1 MKYLYRHR
9 QLNDWIP
16 HIWFISGTDGQW
28 GKTPHPISI
37 QAYGRMD
44 SLPPEFL
51 HGLQAQH
58 TSTWPSHRF
67 CLDSLHFVRPICGR
81 IQAIPSGRCVG
92 SLSCSHS
99 HFFFKLSARES
110 KQKKICWLPQLWS
123 CRGRHSHS
131 QRSILLPNR
140 QKQDD
145 PGSKDCLRRPVL
157 VYSGHQEC
165 HWDGVEE
172 QSLVPGLVN

>member
-28 GKTPHPISI
+28 GQTPHPISI

-58 TSTWPSHRF
+58 PSTWPSHRL

-81 IQAIPSGRCVG
+81 IQAIPSGRYVW
-92 SLSCSHS
+92 SLPCLVTNSIL
-99 HFFFKLSARES
+99 F
-110 KQKKICWLPQLWS
+110 CWLSKSSIDVIKCIFNKCTIKVCVS
-123 CRGRHSHS
+123 CCWRCPALSTPKDDTS
-131 QRSILLPNR
+131 KPEQRFKAWAKNLCTR
-140 QKQDD
+140 QAL
-145 PGSKDCLRRPVL
+145 C
-157 VYSGHQEC
+157 
-165 HWDGVEE
+165 
-172 QSLVPGLVN
+172 

>member
-9 QLNDWIP
+9 QPNDWIP

-81 IQAIPSGRCVG
+81 IQAITSGRYVG
-92 SLSCSHS
+92 SPHIFTIYVFC
-99 HFFFKLSARES
+99 KLSARES
-110 KQKKICWLPQLWS
+110 KQKKYV
-123 CRGRHSHS
+123 
-131 QRSILLPNR
+131 
-140 QKQDD
+140 DD
-145 PGSKDCLRRPVL
+145 HNFDL
-157 VYSGHQEC
+157 VEDDIAIVNGAFFFQIGKNKMIQEARIAY
-165 HWDGVEE
+165 G
-172 QSLVPGLVN
+172 GLYWCTLAIKNATETALKNKAWCQVW